1 MTYSNSSPDLS
12 EMKLI
17 VILVI
22 AVAAYALPV
31 EFDDGSNMTWE
42 EFKTRY
48 NKKYSSEEEELSR
61 MEIFE
66 SNKQYVKVHNQNKDK
81 HGFELAINEFCDL
94 VSGVECGA
102 AWGVY
107 CVYCMNMSIL

>member
-1 MTYSNSSPDLS
+1 MTCPNPSPDLS

-31 EFDDGSNMTWE
+31 EFDDGSDMTWE

-66 SNKQYVKVHNQNKDK
+66 ANKQYVKVHNMNKDK
-81 HGFELAINEFCDL
+81 HGFDLAINEFCDL

-102 AWGVY
+102 PEGV
-107 CVYCMNMSIL
+107 